1 LRQYC
6 NHENRRATKITKKN
20 FVVQNFSSSSFF
32 VFFVFS
38 WLQYC
43 SMAVTL
49 AAPDAPTI
57 SHVAVDNLRP
67 GEDFVVEATV
77 DSTRPIAR
85 VVVAYQAGDRF
96 VDVPLRPSGAGVY
109 RERIA
114 AARLGAS
121 IRYIIFATD
130 DGGRTSTWPPPPAN
144 PSEPR
149 GHLVTVSRD
158 K

>member
-6 NHENRRATKITKKN
+6 NHENTKATKATKKKS
-20 FVVQNFSSSSFF
+20 VVRGFSVSCFF

-38 WLQYC
+38 WLLYC
-43 SMAVTL
+43 AAAVT
-49 AAPDAPTI
+49 DAPSI
-57 SHVAVDNLRP
+57 SHTAVDHLRP

>member
-1 LRQYC
+1 LRHYC
-6 NHENRRATKITKKN
+6 NHENTKTAKKHEEEKFCTRN
-20 FVVQNFSSSSFF
+20 FFF
-32 VFFVFS
+32 VIFVAFVFS
-38 WLQYC
+38 WLPYRP
-43 SMAVTL
+43 VVV

-85 VVVAYQAGDRF
+85 VVIAYQAGDRF

>member
-1 LRQYC
+1 MRQYC
-6 NHENRRATKITKKN
+6 NHEHTKATKATKKKC
-20 FVVQNFSSSSFF
+20 VVQIFPSSWLF

-43 SMAVTL
+43 PLVL
-49 AAPDAPTI
+49 AAGDAPTI
-57 SHVAVDNLRP
+57 SHVAVDRLRP

-77 DSTRPIAR
+77 NSTRPIAR

-96 VDVPLRPSGAGVY
+96 VDVPLRPSGAGLY
-109 RERIA
+109 RERIP

-121 IRYIIFATD
+121 FRYIIFATD

-144 PSEPR
+144 ASEPR
-149 GHLVTVSRD
+149 GHLVTVSSD